1 MHISVHNV
9 NTLQG
14 FEMQISTNPPLI
26 FVNCAQL
33 FFSIIYSPIFFCLC
47 FFCANHIFFENRGKF
62 WHCQYSILVVE
73 CTFSDQKNSDKKK
86 RLTKKKEL
94 TMRTNFRF
102 GPFQKTWRSRMTI
115 IAGRVTVIIILNRLQ
130 MKKKV
135 NIGLLTFEI

>member
-26 FVNCAQL
+26 FVNCAQF
-33 FFSIIYSPIFFCLC
+33 FFSIIYSPIFLCLC

-86 RLTKKKEL
+86 RLTKKKNLPWE
-94 TMRTNFRF
+94 RTSDLVLFR
-102 GPFQKTWRSRMTI
+102 RLE
-115 IAGRVTVIIILNRLQ
+115 GREWPSLLVESLSSSFWTDCKW
-130 MKKKV
+130 KKK
-135 NIGLLTFEI
+135 

>member
-33 FFSIIYSPIFFCLC
+33 FFYHLFTNFFLSV